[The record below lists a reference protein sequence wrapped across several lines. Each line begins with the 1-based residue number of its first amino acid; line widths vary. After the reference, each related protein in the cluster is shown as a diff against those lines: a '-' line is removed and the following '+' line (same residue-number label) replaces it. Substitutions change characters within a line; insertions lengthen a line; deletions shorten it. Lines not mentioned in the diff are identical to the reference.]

1 MRKRKELTA
10 NHYRSLMTSLQF
22 VKNRMIFFILFCV
35 YALLNVLATTDKNI
49 YMLDSVKM
57 PLLNIELPLISFYIV
72 IPLFLLALQFNLL
85 YMMHSHRELLQ
96 NAHKNSA
103 RELKNF
109 PKGLYEGALLHSN
122 NAFLYKIVKLF
133 LYLIVFYS
141 PIAVLIAFYLRFGDY
156 QNFALS
162 SWHLILLILSVAVIS
177 LFADVFE
184 FEGERRAVSI
194 ILKYLSIAFLISI
207 ISGLALYHYKILHR
221 IDKSDFTKKDIK
233 FFKKFHSELKE
244 TGLGIEELLYPR
256 LVIENEVLIPYD
268 KELLTLLSNLKES
281 NDTKLLMSNI
291 PFKQS
296 HRNFRLAKFGHSIMI
311 KTDFKGGHFE
321 GANLWYAELQG
332 SNFKDANLTS
342 ADLYHAELQ
351 GAYLWC
357 AELQGAYLEDAN
369 LTSANLYHAELQGAD
384 LFEANLQGADLET
397 AKLQGVSLINANL
410 QGANLCGAN
419 LQYAYLYHAELQRAH
434 LIYAKLQGAHLEIV
448 KLQYADLSDANLTSA
463 DLSDAKLQD
472 ANLSEADLQGAHLRN
487 ADLQGVHLSGAK
499 LQRAHLRNAK
509 LQGADL
515 YKANLQGAYLKYAE
529 LQGVNLSF
537 AKLQRAFL
545 RYAKL
550 QRVLGGCKATRC
562 QFELCRATACRFE
575 VCKATACRFV

>member
-1 MRKRKELTA
+1 
-10 NHYRSLMTSLQF
+10 MTSLQF

-221 IDKSDFTKKDIK
+221 IDKSDFTEKDIK
-233 FFKKFHSELKE
+233 FFEKFHSELKE

-296 HRNFRLAKFGHSIMI
+296 HRNFRLAKFGHSIMV
-311 KTDFKGGHFE
+311 KTDFKGAHLE

-332 SNFKDANLTS
+332 SNFMDAKLTSASLEYANLQGSDFEDANLTS
-342 ADLYHAELQ
+342 ADLEYAKLQRAHLSFAKLQ
-351 GAYLWC
+351 GADLR
-357 AELQGAYLEDAN
+357 EAN
-369 LTSANLYHAELQGAD
+369 LQRANLSDAELQGAD
-384 LFEANLQGADLET
+384 L
-397 AKLQGVSLINANL
+397 
-410 QGANLCGAN
+410 
-419 LQYAYLYHAELQRAH
+419 R
-434 LIYAKLQGAHLEIV
+434 
-448 KLQYADLSDANLTSA
+448 
-463 DLSDAKLQD
+463 
-472 ANLSEADLQGAHLRN
+472 
-487 ADLQGVHLSGAK
+487 
-499 LQRAHLRNAK
+499 
-509 LQGADL
+509 
-515 YKANLQGAYLKYAE
+515 KANLQGAYLSDANLQGVHLCRAE
-529 LQGVNLSF
+529 LQGANLSDANLQGASLYE
-537 AKLQRAFL
+537 AKLQ
-545 RYAKL
+545 YADLNRTKL
-550 QRVLGGCKATRC
+550 QGAYFYKCDFRGARDIGEIDKEALDREEAKKLKELVDNVYDFVLDKDKKSKIIGAIDSAVGEKPDEWLKKQDIIFGELTKEEKERFCKENGAYIDEELRKEIGCDK
-562 QFELCRATACRFE
+562 Q
-575 VCKATACRFV
+575 

>member
-1 MRKRKELTA
+1 
-10 NHYRSLMTSLQF
+10 MTSLQF

-184 FEGERRAVSI
+184 FEGERRVVSI

-221 IDKSDFTKKDIK
+221 IDKSDFTEKDIK
-233 FFKKFHSELKE
+233 FFEKFHSELKE

-296 HRNFRLAKFGHSIMI
+296 HRNFRLAKFGHSIMV
-311 KTDFKGGHFE
+311 KTDFKGAHLE

-332 SNFKDANLTS
+332 SNFKDAKLTS
-342 ADLYHAELQ
+342 AS
-351 GAYLWC
+351 
-357 AELQGAYLEDAN
+357 LE
-369 LTSANLYHAELQGAD
+369 Y
-384 LFEANLQGADLET
+384 ANLQGSDFE
-397 AKLQGVSLINANL
+397 
-410 QGANLCGAN
+410 
-419 LQYAYLYHAELQRAH
+419 
-434 LIYAKLQGAHLEIV
+434 
-448 KLQYADLSDANLTSA
+448 DANLTSA
-463 DLSDAKLQD
+463 DL
-472 ANLSEADLQGAHLRN
+472 EY
-487 ADLQGVHLSGAK
+487 AK
-499 LQRAHLRNAK
+499 LQRAHLSFAK

-515 YKANLQGAYLKYAE
+515 
-529 LQGVNLSF
+529 S
-537 AKLQRAFL
+537 
-545 RYAKL
+545 
-550 QRVLGGCKATRC
+550 
-562 QFELCRATACRFE
+562 
-575 VCKATACRFV
+575 